1 MDSPTTA
8 RIVPHLSPS
17 KPPPLKAVAD
27 RNVRYVVLGD
37 FLFKAWY
44 PSYYPEE
51 LVGKEVDKLYVC
63 QWCFKYTKDIIPFL
77 GHVESCSAMCKPPGT
92 LIYTRAEHAIYE
104 IDGEADQLFAQN
116 LSLFAKLFLDNKSVF
131 FDVVGFK
138 YYLLIH
144 KPRSTAKPSA
154 PQKHEIVGFF
164 SKEKMSW
171 DNNNLACILVF
182 PPWQRQGLGKILMGA
197 SYELSKREGRLGG
210 PEKPLSELGKRS
222 YMKFWQ
228 VTVARAILG
237 TKAKTI
243 SSVDEVARQCWSLPE
258 DVLAALKSMNIVENR
273 KRPDGGLTV
282 SKARLRDWVVANKV
296 DLTPSISVDGFI
308 DEAIPHVNQLKD

>member
-1 MDSPTTA
+1 MDSPTTV

-63 QWCFKYTKDIIPFL
+63 QWCFRYTKDIIPFL
-77 GHVESCSAMCKPPGT
+77 GHVESCSTLCTPPGT
-92 LIYTRAEHAIYE
+92 LIYTRDEHAIYE
-104 IDGEADQLFAQN
+104 VDGEADQLFAQN

-131 FDVVGFK
+131 FDVAGFK
-138 YYLLIH
+138 YYLLVH
-144 KPRSTAKPSA
+144 QSRSTEKSTTL
-154 PQKHEIVGFF
+154 QKHEIVGFF

-228 VTVARAILG
+228 AAVARAILS

-243 SSVDEVARQCWSLPE
+243 SSVDEIASQCWSLPE
-258 DVLAALKSMNIVENR
+258 DVMAALTSMNLVENR
-273 KRPDGGLTV
+273 KRLDGSLTV
-282 SKARLRDWVVANKV
+282 SKARLREWMVTNKL
-296 DLTPSISVDGFI
+296 DLTPPVFLDGFI
-308 DEAIPHVNQLKD
+308 DEAIQYVIQPKD